1 MSEIAQGR
9 QHSPVRASSI
19 ASLPACNGVTIAK
32 AEAILVS
39 IPFKPGGTPP
49 WSFGGS
55 PRAQF
60 DTLLIRLET
69 DTGVVGW
76 GEAFS
81 RGEDRTLQGLI
92 QARVL
97 PLVIGRNP
105 FEITRIKYDLE
116 FQLQNF
122 GRVGPIMYG
131 ISAVDIA
138 LWDLLGKISGQP
150 LSNLLGG
157 VFSDRIDVYASLM
170 RYGTCEDVARV
181 TRQAID
187 LGYRYVKLHE
197 ITFAEIEAAVK
208 AAGTDARIM
217 LDTNCPWSVTEALRF
232 DRDLERLGLYW
243 LEEPVW
249 PPENYAGLARVKATG
264 RHRIA
269 AGENA
274 GSLHDFAAMIDAEA
288 IDIAQPDVAKTGGV
302 TELLKIAALCD
313 AHGVEFVPHC
323 AIFGPGQLATI
334 HLNAAQRSTPMLER
348 LFCDFEAEIYSG
360 ITLPTD
366 GAVAVPTGPGL
377 GMDPDPSV
385 IERYRVN

>member
-9 QHSPVRASSI
+9 QHSPVRASPV
-19 ASLPACNGVTIAK
+19 ASLPACNGVKIAK
-32 AEAILVS
+32 AETILVS
-39 IPFKPGGTPP
+39 IPFKSGGTPP

-60 DTLLIRLET
+60 DTLFIRLET

-150 LSNLLGG
+150 LSKLLGG

-197 ITFAEIEAAVK
+197 ITFGEIEAAVK

-274 GSLHDFAAMIDAEA
+274 GSLHDFVAMIDAEA

-323 AIFGPGQLATI
+323 ALFGPGQLATI